1 MPDEDPNDHRLQQ
14 LDEIE
19 RDTLYML
26 TEPDGQPLWSVTDLG
41 REMGRPD
48 IADYVRRLHGAG
60 LIHKTVDGFVF
71 ATRPAFRLVQL
82 VGPVV

>member
-48 IADYVRRLHGAG
+48 IADYVRRVASHLPGD
-60 LIHKTVDGFVF
+60 LIRR
-71 ATRPAFRLVQL
+71 A
-82 VGPVV
+82 